1 MKRSFFVL
9 LLITLYAS
17 HCWAQDK
24 IPLEDVVNLAL
35 KKNYDVLIA
44 ENTAEVAATDKDYS
58 IGAFFPTINATGSRI
73 WNTNNQKQ
81 KLPDNTERG
90 GNGITSNN
98 LSGSVQLNWTLFDG
112 TKMFATRQRL
122 SEIEYLGELTVK
134 TQMVNSIADIINNY
148 YNIVRQKQTLK
159 AIQEQMAVSEERVKL
174 ASKKLEVGTG
184 SKPELLQAKVDLN
197 AQRTQVLQQGT
208 LIVQLKN
215 QLNLLTGMTL
225 PPEFDVSDSIN
236 INLNLRQDEISSNI
250 DVSNFDIQSAKSNI
264 SIAQYSLH
272 ERRAEKFPVVN
283 FISAYNFSRVQNTV
297 VLNNFTPLFNQNKGF
312 NYGFNI
318 SVPILNG
325 FNNRRLISQAKLNV
339 DRQEIFYNQQKKQID
354 IGVQNAFVNYVNAK
368 DILLIEE
375 ENILLAKE
383 NVSIALETFRR
394 GISTFI
400 ELRTAQQSLADAYNR
415 LITARYNTKF
425 AETELLRLN
434 GGLLK

>member
-1 MKRSFFVL
+1 MKDSFFVFVL
-9 LLITLYAS
+9 TAFTSLVN
-17 HCWAQDK
+17 AQEK
-24 IPLEDVVNLAL
+24 IPLEEVVSLSL
-35 KKNYDVLIA
+35 QKNYDVLISKNAA
-44 ENTAEVAATDKDYS
+44 ESATTDKDYS
-58 IGAFFPTINATGSRI
+58 IGAFLPTINATGSRI

-98 LSGSVQLNWTLFDG
+98 LSGSVQLSWTLFDG

-134 TQMVNSIADIINNY
+134 AQMVNSIADVINNY
-148 YNIVRQKQTLK
+148 YNIVRQKQALK

-174 ASKKLEVGTG
+174 ASKKLEVGIG

-215 QLNLLTGMTL
+215 QLNLLAGMAL
-225 PPEFDVSDSIN
+225 PPEFDVSDSID
-236 INLNLRQDEISSNI
+236 INLNLRQDEIISNI
-250 DVSNFDIQSAKSNI
+250 DNNNLDIQSAKSNV

-283 FISAYNFSRVQNTV
+283 FISAYNYSRLQNTV
-297 VLNNFTPLFNQNKGF
+297 VINNFTPLFNQNVGY

-318 SVPILNG
+318 SLPVLNG
-325 FNNRRLISQAKLNV
+325 FNNRRLISQAKLNLN
-339 DRQEIFYNQQKKQID
+339 RQKILYGQQKKLID
-354 IGVQNAFVNYVNAK
+354 VGVQNAFVNYANAK

-383 NVSIALETFRR
+383 NVFIALETFRR
-394 GISTFI
+394 GTSTFI
-400 ELRTAQQSLADAYNR
+400 ELRTAQQSLADAYNQ
-415 LITARYNTKF
+415 LISARYNAKL